1 MKAQLDL
8 TATAMDEYTQEQHLI
23 SQQVQAN
30 GEAIARVT
38 LRQMEESKKP
48 AQPQY
53 DEDHHSAAE
62 DVDSLILD
70 DNASFHNV
78 FAKDTMQAKHNHPGN
93 TKQISGNTNRMRR
106 GKTTKAKSTNL
117 IPYLSQQCLKWISL
131 ILKVLTQRSG

>member
-38 LRQMEESKKP
+38 LRQMEEESKKP

-53 DEDHHSAAE
+53 GEDHQSA
-62 DVDSLILD
+62 
-70 DNASFHNV
+70 
-78 FAKDTMQAKHNHPGN
+78 T
-93 TKQISGNTNRMRR
+93 
-106 GKTTKAKSTNL
+106 
-117 IPYLSQQCLKWISL
+117 
-131 ILKVLTQRSG
+131 